1 MLHEFKPLTGSA
13 ISVPRF
19 SSIQILL
26 KPILALV
33 LSLFT
38 RAYIVRHQIQVRRL
52 IGSPWMMP
60 FGHGCFFS
68 RYSTTTRLNEFRG
81 QEIGRRVGSRDVWM
95 GQKVQKDD
103 FARWSIIN
111 DIYL

>member
-1 MLHEFKPLTGSA
+1 MDDA
-13 ISVPRF
+13 IWPW
-19 SSIQILL
+19 LL
-26 KPILALV
+26 
-33 LSLFT
+33 
-38 RAYIVRHQIQVRRL
+38 
-52 IGSPWMMP
+52 
-60 FGHGCFFS
+60 FS